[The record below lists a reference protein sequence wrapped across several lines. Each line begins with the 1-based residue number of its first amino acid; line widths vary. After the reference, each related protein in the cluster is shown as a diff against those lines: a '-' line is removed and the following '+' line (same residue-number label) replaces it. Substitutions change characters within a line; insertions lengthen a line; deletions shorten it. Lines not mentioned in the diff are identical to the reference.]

1 MGLTPAPCQSDFSR
15 LEEKIMEDRASDAPR
30 NRRLVRALVLL
41 VPYVALLWLPFYNDS
56 RPSFAGFPFFYWY
69 QFLWV
74 PITSLLLYAV
84 YRSEK

>member
-1 MGLTPAPCQSDFSR
+1 MQDRAPDAPC
-15 LEEKIMEDRASDAPR
+15 
-30 NRRLVRALVLL
+30 NRRLVRAIALL

-74 PITSLLLYAV
+74 PITSLLLYVV
-84 YRSEK
+84 YRSEQ

>member
-1 MGLTPAPCQSDFSR
+1 MQ
-15 LEEKIMEDRASDAPR
+15 DRPLDAPR
-30 NRRLVRALVLL
+30 SRGLLRLAALAI
-41 VPYVALLWLPFYNDS
+41 PYAALLWLPFYNDA

-74 PITSLLLYAV
+74 PITSILLYVA